1 MQRGRLHLAQ
11 PARESAAQGP
21 VWQALWRGGARSVLP
36 PVVMLVLVPP
46 PMPAVAATTATAPL
60 CPRCRRHPPGVACRP
75 PVSRQLPLEAA
86 RGGSATLARL
96 ASLARAIFAAAS
108 PPRLPSVAA
117 PRPRPPPPPNLH
129 LRAVVVTLLNL
140 RSRRSPGPP
149 AQISLGP
156 LEGGRPSFVRVEP
169 ADVRPEDVVLVI
181 MVGGAGTL
189 DETGGAQRVVARDKG
204 DVQEA
209 NLPAIARG
217 HCGWTGRH
225 AAIDGARP
233 GATAPAAA
241 RPRMRLVR
249 IEIFVHYLR
258 TLPS

>member
-11 PARESAAQGP
+11 PARESATQGP
-21 VWQALWRGGARSVLP
+21 VWQALWRGGARPVLP
-36 PVVMLVLVPP
+36 PVVMVLLVPP
-46 PMPAVAATTATAPL
+46 PMPAVAAMTATGPL
-60 CPRCRRHPPGVACRP
+60 CPRCPSGAACRP

-96 ASLARAIFAAAS
+96 ASLARAVFAAAS

-117 PRPRPPPPPNLH
+117 AHPRPPPPPNLY
-129 LRAVVVTLLNL
+129 LRAVVITLLNL
-140 RSRRSPGPP
+140 RSRRGPGPP

-189 DETGGAQRVVARDKG
+189 DKTGGAQRVVARDKG

-209 NLPAIARG
+209 NLSAIARG

-225 AAIDGARP
+225 AAIAGTRP

-249 IEIFVHYLR
+249 VEIFVHR
-258 TLPS
+258 CATADRG